1 MGLNRLLNKLAPGET
16 LEEALYK
23 KLTEKTLSENLYNT
37 EELGEGM
44 EVVYQVINGWW
55 KPRYILNN
63 NTRTA
68 FEFMSHSQYLLTV
81 EADDIE

>member
-37 EELGEGM
+37 EELGKKIGRAH
-44 EVVYQVINGWW
+44 V
-55 KPRYILNN
+55 
-63 NTRTA
+63 
-68 FEFMSHSQYLLTV
+68 
-81 EADDIE
+81 